1 MGLPV
6 RGQRNKTNA
15 KTAKRLNRI
24 ERRGFASWAA
34 AGTGRR

>member
-24 ERRGFASWAA
+24 ERRGFTSAA
-34 AGTGRR
+34 AGGGER